1 MVSPTSPDQG
11 ASSFGFAATDETLT
25 PAVRSLADELLP
37 TFYAELKRLAR
48 RERYRVGAATTLQTT
63 ALVHEAYLKLRSSKG
78 WNDDNH
84 FLRAAALA
92 MRHALLNHA
101 QARLA
106 VKRGGGAQHLST
118 AEQLPAAPEALG
130 PDESLLALNQA
141 LERLAESS
149 PRLAR
154 VVECRFFAGY
164 DERETARALDLSE
177 RTVRRDWALAR
188 AWLHRELA
196 EGAPLDRR

>member
-1 MVSPTSPDQG
+1 MSPTSPDSG
-11 ASSFGFAATDETLT
+11 ASSFGFAARDETVT
-25 PAVRSLADELLP
+25 PEVRSLADELLP

-48 RERYRVGAATTLQTT
+48 RERYRIGAATTLQTT

-78 WNDDNH
+78 WNDDQH

-101 QARLA
+101 EARLA

-118 AEQLPAAPEALG
+118 AEHLPAASAETLG

-141 LERLAESS
+141 LERLAETS

-196 EGAPLDRR
+196 DGAPPGAR